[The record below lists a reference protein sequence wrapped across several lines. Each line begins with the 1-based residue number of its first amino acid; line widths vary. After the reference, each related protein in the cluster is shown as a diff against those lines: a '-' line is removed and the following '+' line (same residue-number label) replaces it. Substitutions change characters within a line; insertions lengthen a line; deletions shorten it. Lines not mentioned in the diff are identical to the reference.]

1 MTKIYFVRH
10 AQPVHDWKENST
22 RPLTKEGVE
31 DSKKVTE
38 VLEKID
44 FDYCVCSPYIRSVDT
59 IKECAE
65 KHYLDIRLDNRL
77 RERQSNNGGSKE
89 EIENRWSDFDY
100 HEEGGES
107 LRMVQYRNI
116 ECLMEILREN
126 EDETILIGTHGTAL
140 STIINYFDENFGF
153 NDFWRILDITPYI
166 IYLEFKKDKCIVKK
180 ELLIVK
186 KEFKDKFIQTKIK
199 SNSE

>member
-10 AQPVHDWKENST
+10 SQPIHSWKEDLN
-22 RPLTKEGVE
+22 RPLTQEGVE

-44 FDYCVCSPYIRSVDT
+44 FDYCVCSPYKRSIDT

-65 KHYLDIRLDNRL
+65 HHYLDIRLDNRL
-77 RERQSNNGGSKE
+77 RERQSNNGNTKK
-89 EIENRWSDFDY
+89 EIENRWLDFDD

-107 LRMVQYRNI
+107 LRMVQDRNI
-116 ECLMEILREN
+116 ECPMEILREN

-140 STIINYFDENFGF
+140 STILNYFDNNFGF
-153 NDFWRILDITPYI
+153 IDFWRIVDFTPFV
-166 IYLEFKKDKCIVKK
+166 IYLEFKKDTCIEKK

-186 KEFKDKFIQTKIK
+186 KEFKDTFIQTEIMPD
-199 SNSE
+199 